1 MDVAVIAMK
10 ESKNTTITHFGS
22 MRKCKFANKTN
33 SNDLPNEDGR
43 HSDSASDTALLRVVR
58 GLGDVYSAL
67 DRQQGNGYAMVGMS
81 MRAEINQIDEGLTYG
96 LLVRKAETAPTIC
109 RSIRKEAGKMSRA
122 ADGVRA

>member
-10 ESKNTTITHFGS
+10 ESNNTTITHFGS

-81 MRAEINQIDEGLTYG
+81 MRAEIRSMEGLTYG
-96 LLVRKAETAPTIC
+96 LLVRTAEMAPTIC
-109 RSIRKEAGKMSRA
+109 RQIQNG
-122 ADGVRA
+122 